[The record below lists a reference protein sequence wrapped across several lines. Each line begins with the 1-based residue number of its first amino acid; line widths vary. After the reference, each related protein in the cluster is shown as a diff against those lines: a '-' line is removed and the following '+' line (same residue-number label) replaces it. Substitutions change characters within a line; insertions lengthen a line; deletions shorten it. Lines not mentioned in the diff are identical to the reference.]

1 MRGAGGRTAA
11 SGCGTASPKKDE
23 GRAAELR
30 QGDMR
35 GLFRRRKRSGAIQAE
50 AVCAGLA
57 PEANLKVAERGE
69 GRAERP
75 AWIVST
81 VATKQAARCKGTS
94 NLNNYFWCTLSRAE
108 SQRHIDCF

>member
-1 MRGAGGRTAA
+1 
-11 SGCGTASPKKDE
+11 
-23 GRAAELR
+23 
-30 QGDMR
+30 MR

-57 PEANLKVAERGE
+57 PEANLQVAERGE

-81 VATKQAARCKGTS
+81 VEYRPRPQAEPPKAGASGVRNKPHAVKARQT
-94 NLNNYFWCTLSRAE
+94 
-108 SQRHIDCF
+108 

>member
-1 MRGAGGRTAA
+1 MRPPRHFWRIRPEIAVEGA
-11 SGCGTASPKKDE
+11 SGCGTASPTKDE
-23 GRAAELR
+23 GRAAELD
-30 QGDMR
+30 QGAMR

-57 PEANLKVAERGE
+57 PEPNLKVGERGE

-81 VATKQAARCKGTS
+81 VATKQAARWKGTQD
-94 NLNNYFWCTLSRAE
+94 AK
-108 SQRHIDCF
+108 

>member
-1 MRGAGGRTAA
+1 MRGAGGRAAA

-23 GRAAELR
+23 GRAAELD
-30 QGDMR
+30 QGAMR

-50 AVCAGLA
+50 AACAGLA
-57 PEANLKVAERGE
+57 PEPNLKVGERGE

-81 VATKQAARCKGTS
+81 VATKQAARWKGT
-94 NLNNYFWCTLSRAE
+94 RDAK
-108 SQRHIDCF
+108 

>member
-1 MRGAGGRTAA
+1 MRGTGGRAAA

-23 GRAAELR
+23 GRAAELD

-57 PEANLKVAERGE
+57 PEPNLKVAEHIPLRSSPKGPLGGVGE

-81 VATKQAARCKGTS
+81 VEYRP
-94 NLNNYFWCTLSRAE
+94 RP
-108 SQRHIDCF
+108 